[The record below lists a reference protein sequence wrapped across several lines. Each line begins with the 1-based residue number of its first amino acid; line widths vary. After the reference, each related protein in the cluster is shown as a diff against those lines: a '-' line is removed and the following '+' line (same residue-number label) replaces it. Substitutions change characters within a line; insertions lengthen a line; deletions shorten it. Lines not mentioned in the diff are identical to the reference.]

1 MQSHSN
7 NRQAHKGTINH
18 NNVNFFNI
26 KKKSFQ
32 FYLAEA
38 KRKYYQME
46 RMEGVLSIDS
56 LPYTSQH
63 IWKLYNGLD
72 IIWQWHIT
80 CKEKVP
86 N

>member
-7 NRQAHKGTINH
+7 NQQAHKGTINH

-26 KKKSFQ
+26 TKKSFQ
-32 FYLAEA
+32 FYLVEA
-38 KRKYYQME
+38 KRKYYHME
-46 RMEGVLSIDS
+46 RMEGVISIDS

-72 IIWQWHIT
+72 II
-80 CKEKVP
+80 
-86 N
+86 